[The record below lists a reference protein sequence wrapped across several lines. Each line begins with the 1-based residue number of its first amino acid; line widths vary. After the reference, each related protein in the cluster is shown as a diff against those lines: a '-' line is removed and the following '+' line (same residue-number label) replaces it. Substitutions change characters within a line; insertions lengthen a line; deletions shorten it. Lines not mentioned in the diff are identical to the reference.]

1 MGIFG
6 SLFSKKKDMAAEPQ
20 PVQMPDIVAQEE
32 KKAKGV
38 IKSQRFILD
47 DVESHMEDI
56 MELVDINEDYGL
68 KKRDLIDDNREGE
81 KIFKYELNT
90 KATINTICCG
100 GAWSNYKY
108 LCMTRT

>member
-1 MGIFG
+1 MV
-6 SLFSKKKDMAAEPQ
+6 AEPQ

-32 KKAKGV
+32 KKVKGV
-38 IKSQRFILD
+38 IKAQRILLD
-47 DVESHMEDI
+47 DVESHIEDI

-68 KKRDLIDDNREGE
+68 KKRHLIDDNREGE

-100 GAWSNYKY
+100 GGARKNYKY
-108 LCMTRT
+108 LSMTRI